1 MTNEFISAIIVSNDF
16 LLQRRT
22 LMSEKKVMLGNEAI
36 ARGAYEAGVKVSSA
50 YPGTPSTE
58 ISENLVKYPEIYCE
72 WAPNEKV
79 AMEVAIGA
87 SISGVRAMASMKH
100 VGFNVAADPMYTVS
114 YIGAN
119 GGLVAVVADDPGM
132 YSSQNEQD
140 TRQICRAAQ
149 VPVLEPSDSQE
160 AKDYMKLAFE
170 LSEKY
175 DTPMVLRTTTRLAHS
190 QGVVALEDRVVPE
203 DKIYERNI
211 AKHVMMPGNAI
222 KRHIHVEERL
232 KRMAVDADTLTVASE
247 GFSKDIPLNRVEMND
262 TKIGFITS
270 GIPYTYVKEACPNA
284 SVLKLG
290 MVHPLP
296 KKLIE
301 DFAAKVDTLYIFEE
315 LEPVIE
321 EQVRAWGI
329 PCIGKEVFTVQGE
342 YSANMIRKV
351 VLKEQLEINTPAQVP
366 ARPPLLCPGCPH
378 RSVYTVLNKL
388 KIHAAGDIG
397 CYTLGAVAPLSV
409 VDTTICMGASIS
421 SLHGMEKAKGK
432 DYIKNWVAVI
442 GDSTFMH
449 TGVNSLMN
457 MVYNQGTGTVIIL
470 DNSTT
475 GMTGH
480 QDHAAT
486 GKTLQG
492 DIVPAINIYGLC
504 KSLGIEHV
512 TEVNA
517 FDIKELENV
526 IKEEVA
532 RDAVSV
538 IITKS
543 PCALLKEVH
552 FPNVC
557 VPVPEKCRKCGM
569 CLKPGCPALT
579 KNEDGTISIDATMCN
594 GCGLCKN
601 LCPFDAIEEVA
612 R

>member
-1 MTNEFISAIIVSNDF
+1 M
-16 LLQRRT
+16 L
-22 LMSEKKVMLGNEAI
+22 EKKVMLGNEAI

-58 ISENLVKYPEIYCE
+58 ISENLVKYPEVYCE

-79 AMEVAIGA
+79 AMEVAVGA

-100 VGFNVAADPMYTVS
+100 VGFNVAADPMYTAA

-160 AKDYMKLAFE
+160 AKDFMKLAFD
-170 LSEKY
+170 LSEQF

-203 DKIYERNI
+203 DKVYERNI
-211 AKHVMMPGNAI
+211 AKNVMMPGNAI
-222 KRHIHVEERL
+222 KRHVFVEQRL
-232 KRMAVDADTLTVASE
+232 KDMAEAANTFVVAKE
-247 GFSKDIPLNRVEMND
+247 GFSKDVPLNRVEMND

-301 DFAAKVDTLYIFEE
+301 EFASKVDTLYIFEE

-329 PCIGKEVFTVQGE
+329 DCIGKEAFTVQGE

-351 VLKEQLEINTPAQVP
+351 VLKENLSINTPAEVP

-421 SLHGMEKAKGK
+421 SLHGMEMAKGK
-432 DYIKNWVAVI
+432 EYIKNWVAVI

-492 DIVPAINIYGLC
+492 KVVPAINIYHLC
-504 KSLGIEHV
+504 KSMGIEHV

-517 FDIKELENV
+517 FDIKELEKV

-552 FPNVC
+552 FPNKC
-557 VPVPEKCRKCGM
+557 VPIPEKCKKCGM

-612 R
+612 K

>member
-1 MTNEFISAIIVSNDF
+1 MP
-16 LLQRRT
+16 
-22 LMSEKKVMLGNEAI
+22 EKKIMLGNEAI
-36 ARGAYEAGVKVSSA
+36 ARGAFEAGVKVSAA

-72 WAPNEKV
+72 WSPNEKV
-79 AMEVAIGA
+79 AMEVAVGA

-100 VGFNVAADPMYTVS
+100 VGFNVAADPMYTAA
-114 YIGAN
+114 YIGAT

-160 AKDYMKLAFE
+160 AKDYMKLAFS
-170 LSEKY
+170 LSEEY
-175 DTPMVLRTTTRLAHS
+175 DTPIVLRTTTRLAHS
-190 QGVVALEDRVVPE
+190 QGLVTLEDRVVPE
-203 DKIYERNI
+203 DKVYERNI
-211 AKHVMMPGNAI
+211 AKNVMMPGNAI
-222 KRHIHVEERL
+222 KRHIFVEERL
-232 KRMAVDADTLTVASE
+232 KRMSEDANQLTVKE
-247 GFSKDIPLNRVEMND
+247 NVPLNKVEIND

-270 GIPYTYVKEACPNA
+270 GIPYTYVKEACPEA

-290 MVHPLP
+290 LVHPLP
-296 KKLIE
+296 KQLIK
-301 DFAAKVDTLYIFEE
+301 DFAKQVDTLYIFEE

-321 EQVRAWGI
+321 EQVRAMGI
-329 PCIGKEVFTVQGE
+329 ECIGKEAFTVQGE
-342 YSANMIRKV
+342 YSANMIREV
-351 VLKEQLEINTPAQVP
+351 VLKQNLDLKEPAKV
-366 ARPPLLCPGCPH
+366 AGRPPLLCPGCPH
-378 RSVYTVLNKL
+378 RSVFSVLKKL

-397 CYTLGAVAPLSV
+397 CYTLGAVAPLGV

-421 SLHGMEKAKGK
+421 SLHGMEMAKGK
-432 DYIKNWVAVI
+432 EYIKNWVAVI

-492 DIVPAINIYGLC
+492 KVVPAINIYHLC
-504 KSLGIEHV
+504 KAMGIEHV
-512 TEVNA
+512 QEVNA
-517 FDIKELENV
+517 FDIQELEKV
-526 IKEEVA
+526 VKEEVA

-543 PCALLKEVH
+543 PCVLLKEVS

-557 VPVPEKCRKCGM
+557 KPLSEKCKKCGK
-569 CLKPGCPALT
+569 CLQPGCPALT
-579 KNEDGTISIDATMCN
+579 RNEDGTITIDQTMCN
-594 GCGLCKN
+594 GCGLCKQM
-601 LCPFDAIEEVA
+601 CPFDAIEEVA